1 MADARP
7 MVVHVSTP
15 RTWRGGEQQVLY
27 LVSELARRGIPQLLV
42 CTRGSEMERVA
53 RLRGLPHAAFPRL
66 GTFDPCFA
74 RALARACRRSGA
86 NLVHAHDG
94 DAHTAA
100 VLARALFR
108 VPASLVVHR
117 RVDFPLRRSRFTR
130 WKWNHPAVR
139 RIVCVSQ
146 AIAGVLRPDL
156 AAPERLRVVHSG
168 VDPARFPPG
177 PPEGLLRREFAVPEV
192 ARIVGNV
199 AALAGHKDYPTFV
212 ETAAR
217 VLARGVEARFFA
229 IGEGEER
236 SAIEAHVR
244 RLGLEGKVLLAGFRP
259 DVARI
264 LPELEVLLFPSS
276 TEGLGTTVLDAFV
289 CRVPVVATRAGGIPE
304 MVRDGESGLL
314 AEVGDAEGLAERV
327 VRVLSD
333 PALRA
338 RLVEGG
344 LRRAGELGIARMAE
358 RILDVYREV
367 LAEGGGG

>member
-1 MADARP
+1 MAEPRP
-7 MVVHVSTP
+7 HVVHVSTP

-27 LVSELARRGIPQLLV
+27 LVSELSRMGIPQLLV
-42 CTRGSEMERVA
+42 CTRGSRMERVA
-53 RLRGLPHAAFPRL
+53 RERGLPHAAFPRL
-66 GTFDPCFA
+66 GTVDPFFA
-74 RALARACRRSGA
+74 RALARACARSGA

-100 VLARALFR
+100 LLARALFR
-108 VPASLVVHR
+108 ARLPLLVHR
-117 RVDFPLRRSRFTR
+117 RVDFPLRRRRFTR

-139 RIVCVSQ
+139 RIVCVSA
-146 AIAGVLRPDL
+146 AIAEILRPDL
-156 AAPERLRVVHSG
+156 DAPERLRVVHSG

-177 PPEGLLRREFAVPEV
+177 PPEGRLRREYAVPAGV
-192 ARIVGNV
+192 RIVGNV

-229 IGEGEER
+229 VGEGAER
-236 SAIEAHVR
+236 AAIEAHRR
-244 RLGLEGKVLLAGFRP
+244 RLGLDGKVILTGFRP
-259 DVARI
+259 DAARI

-276 TEGLGTTVLDAFV
+276 TEGLGTTVLDAFL

-304 MVRDGESGLL
+304 LVRDGESGLL
-314 AEVGDAEGLAERV
+314 AEVGDADGLAERV

-344 LRRAGELGIARMAE
+344 LRRAAEFGTARTAE
-358 RILDVYREV
+358 QILEIYREV
-367 LAEGGGG
+367 LAEGPVV